1 MADREEELKEPEGG
15 PHLRIV
21 AMPRDTNPSGHVFG
35 GWTLSQMDLAGGT
48 FAAALAEGPIV
59 TVAID
64 AMRFL
69 RPVDVGDV
77 VSCYCSLVDQ
87 GDHSLKI
94 KIETWARGRGR
105 MDSEK
110 VTEGV
115 YTFVA
120 LDEHGKLRPVPD
132 QASDQ

>member
-1 MADREEELKEPEGG
+1 MPDIEPAAEPQGA
-15 PHLRIV
+15 PQLRMV
-21 AMPRDTNPSGHVFG
+21 AMPKDANPSGRIFG

-48 FAAALAEGPIV
+48 FAAAMTEGPIV

-69 RPVDVGDV
+69 RPVEVGDV
-77 VSCYCSLVDQ
+77 VSCYCSLVEQ
-87 GDHSLKI
+87 GEHSLKI
-94 KIETWARGRGR
+94 RIETWARGRGR
-105 MDSEK
+105 PDSEK